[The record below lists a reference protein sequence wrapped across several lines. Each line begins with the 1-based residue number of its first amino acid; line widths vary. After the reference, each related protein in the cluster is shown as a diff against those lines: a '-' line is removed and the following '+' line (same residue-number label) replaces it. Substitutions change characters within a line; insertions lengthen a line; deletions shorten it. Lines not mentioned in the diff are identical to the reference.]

1 MYQGT
6 LYPNYLSGT
15 GYVMSRD
22 VVSRL
27 YQAALKTPLFHLED
41 VYLTGLCAHAAGI
54 RPRHHP
60 AFTYNKRKLDACLY
74 KDKTVITSHRV
85 NSSELRKVSCLTES
99 YVMLEVD
106 SVIIKGISENLL
118 LSLRFNVFIIVD
130 TDIVGYGTVVMSLVT
145 NVFITQAVINI
156 NDYLDISSY
165 CVSFYILYGK

>member
-1 MYQGT
+1 MCRYAPHYMYQGT

-27 YQAALKTPLFHLED
+27 YHAALKTPLFHLED
-41 VYLTGLCAHAAGI
+41 VYLTGLCAHAAGL

-85 NSSELRKVSCLTES
+85 NSSELRKVSCLSKS
-99 YVMLEVD
+99 YFILKVAVD
-106 SVIIKGISENLL
+106 GMPFELL
-118 LSLRFNVFIIVD
+118 
-130 TDIVGYGTVVMSLVT
+130 
-145 NVFITQAVINI
+145 INELAI
-156 NDYLDISSY
+156 
-165 CVSFYILYGK
+165 